1 MKFLQHLPSLPSGD
15 GMVRTLSRFAALL
28 AVATLCCL
36 SASAKGPV
44 AKQVILISVDGMT
57 PAEYTDAD
65 AHGLKIPNIR
75 ALVSAGCASPGMM
88 GVFPAST
95 YPSHTAMITGQPPAV
110 HGVISNTPMD
120 PFNLEF
126 GGWYYY
132 AEKIKTPTLWQ
143 ALHAAHLKT
152 AAVSWPVTV
161 GADVDYLLPEYRPVR
176 TDEDVALMRV
186 ISTPGLFAEMQKQN
200 TTARPM
206 TDDWRTDAVIAILRT
221 RKPSLLAL
229 HLSELDEA
237 QHKYGPHASQSHEEL
252 ERIDAQIGRIR
263 AYVEQSGRA
272 KETAWI
278 VVSDHGFLPVTKLFH
293 PLIALREAGLITT
306 DKSGRLTDWKVYQRN
321 LTGSVFF
328 EAKDANDRASI
339 EKATEILKALAADPA
354 NGIGHVFTP
363 DDLKAMGADPLA
375 FLALDPV
382 KGFGFGSNLT
392 GPRVTDSASKGAH
405 GYNPQVPEMH
415 PSFIL
420 SGAGVERCSSLADVS
435 IEDVGPTAAALL
447 GATVPN
453 AKGRDVRQ
461 ARR

>member
-1 MKFLQHLPSLPSGD
+1 MLG
-15 GMVRTLSRFAALL
+15 
-28 AVATLCCL
+28 
-36 SASAKGPV
+36 SASHSFARLIALVLVALSCHPALAKTPA

-57 PAEYTDAD
+57 PAEYEQAD

-75 ALVSAGCASPGMM
+75 ALVSSGCASPGML

-95 YPSHTAMITGQPPAV
+95 YPSHTSMITGQTPAV

-126 GGWYYY
+126 GGWYFY

-143 ALHAAHLKT
+143 ALHTAHLKT

-176 TDEDVALMRV
+176 TEEDIALMRV
-186 ISTPGLFAEMQKQN
+186 ISTPGLFREMEGENK
-200 TTARPM
+200 TARPM

-237 QHKYGPHASQSHEEL
+237 QHKYGPHSPESHAEL
-252 ERIDAQIGRIR
+252 ERIDGQIGKIR
-263 AYVEQSGRA
+263 SYVEQSGRTR
-272 KETAWI
+272 ETAWI
-278 VVSDHGFLPVTKLFH
+278 LVSDHGFLPVSKLFH
-293 PLIALREAGLITT
+293 ALIALREAGLITT
-306 DKSGRLTDWKVYQRN
+306 DKSGRVTDWKVYQRN

-328 EAKDANDRASI
+328 EAKDPNDRASI
-339 EKATEILKALAADPA
+339 EKATKILQELAADPA
-354 NGIGHVFTP
+354 NGIAHLYTP
-363 DDLKAMGADPLA
+363 EELKVLGADPQA
-375 FLALDPV
+375 FLAADPV
-382 KGFGFGSNLT
+382 KDFGFGSNLS

-415 PSFIL
+415 PSFVL
-420 SGAGVERCSSLADVS
+420 SGAGVEKCSSLEGVT

-447 GATVPN
+447 GAAIPN
-453 AKGRDVRQ
+453 AQGHDVRQ
-461 ARR
+461 AAKR

>member
-1 MKFLQHLPSLPSGD
+1 
-15 GMVRTLSRFAALL
+15 MVSRFTASFAL
-28 AVATLCCL
+28 ATACCL
-36 SASAKGPV
+36 PLYARGP
-44 AKQVILISVDGMT
+44 ATKQVILISVDGMT
-57 PAEYTDAD
+57 PAEYEEAD
-65 AHGLKIPNIR
+65 AHGLKIPNLR
-75 ALVSAGCASPGMM
+75 ALVSAGCASPGML

-95 YPSHTAMITGQPPAV
+95 YPSHTSMITGQPPAV

-126 GGWYYY
+126 GGWYYF
-132 AEKIKTPTLWQ
+132 AEKIKSPTLWQ
-143 ALHAAHLKT
+143 ALHTAHLKT

-186 ISTPGLFAEMQKQN
+186 ISTPGLFAEMQKEN

-237 QHKYGPHASQSHEEL
+237 QHKYGPHAQQSHEEL
-252 ERIDAQIGRIR
+252 ERIDTQIGKIR
-263 AYVEQSGRA
+263 AYVDQSGRA
-272 KETAWI
+272 KETTWI

-306 DKSGRLTDWKVYQRN
+306 DKNGRLTDWKVYQRN
-321 LTGSVFF
+321 STGSVLF
-328 EAKDANDRASI
+328 EAKDPNDHASI
-339 EKATEILKALAADPA
+339 EKAKEIIKALAADPA
-354 NGIGHVFTP
+354 NGIAHVYTP
-363 DDLKAMGADPLA
+363 EDLKAMGADPLA

-382 KGFGFGSNLT
+382 KGFGFGNNLT
-392 GPRVTDSASKGAH
+392 GPPVTASASKGAH

-420 SGAGVERCSSLADVS
+420 SGAGVERCGLLEGVT
-435 IEDVGPTAAALL
+435 IEDVGPTAAAML
-447 GATVPN
+447 GAAIPN
-453 AKGRDVRQ
+453 ARGRDVRQ
-461 ARR
+461 SIKR

>member
-1 MKFLQHLPSLPSGD
+1 MI
-15 GMVRTLSRFAALL
+15 RILSRVVASLALM
-28 AVATLCCL
+28 AGLCL
-36 SASAKGPV
+36 GAQAKGP

-57 PAEYTDAD
+57 PAEYEHA
-65 AHGLKIPNIR
+65 AEHGLKIPNIL
-75 ALVSAGCASPGMM
+75 ALKNAGCASPGML

-110 HGVISNTPMD
+110 HGVISNTPID

-126 GGWYYY
+126 GGWYYF

-143 ALHAAHLKT
+143 ALHTAHLKT

-186 ISTPGLFAEMQKQN
+186 ISTPGLFAEMQKEN

-206 TDDWRTDAVIAILRT
+206 TDDWRTDAVVAILRT

-237 QHKYGPHASQSHEEL
+237 QHKYGPHTPQTHEEL
-252 ERIDAQIGRIR
+252 EKIDAQIGKIR

-272 KETAWI
+272 KETAWVI
-278 VVSDHGFLPVTKLFH
+278 VSDHGFLEVKKLYQ
-293 PLIALREAGLITT
+293 PLVALREAGLITT
-306 DKSGRLTDWKVYQRN
+306 DKSGRVTGWKVYTRN
-321 LTGSVFF
+321 STGSFF
-328 EAKDANDRASI
+328 LEANDPNDRESI
-339 EKATEILKALAADPA
+339 EKATRIMQEAAADPA
-354 NGIGHVFTP
+354 NGIAHIYTP
-363 DDLKAMGADPLA
+363 AQIKEMGGDPEA
-375 FLALDPV
+375 FLAVDPV
-382 KGFGFGSNLT
+382 KDFGFGNNLM
-392 GPRVTDSASKGAH
+392 GPKLTDSVSKGAH

-420 SGAGVERCSSLADVS
+420 SGAGIPACSALDGVT

-447 GATVPN
+447 GAKIPN
-453 AKGRDVRQ
+453 AKGRD
-461 ARR
+461 ARTLAKH

>member
-1 MKFLQHLPSLPSGD
+1 MY
-15 GMVRTLSRFAALL
+15 RTLLRVAALL
-28 AVATLCCL
+28 VVAAGCCPFL
-36 SASAKGPV
+36 SAKGPV
-44 AKQVILISVDGMT
+44 TKLVILISVDGMT

-65 AHGLKIPNIR
+65 AHGLKIPNLR
-75 ALVSAGCASPGMM
+75 ALKGAGCSSPGVT

-132 AEKIKTPTLWQ
+132 ADKIKSPTLWQ
-143 ALHAAHLKT
+143 ALHAARLKT

-176 TDEDVALMRV
+176 TDEDIALMRV
-186 ISTPGLFAEMQKQN
+186 LSTPRLFAEMQKEN

-206 TDDWRTDAVIAILRT
+206 SDDWRTDAVIAILRT
-221 RKPSLLAL
+221 RRPSLMAL

-237 QHKYGPHASQSHEEL
+237 QHRYGPHTAESHAEL
-252 ERIDAQIGRIR
+252 ERIDAQIGKIR

-272 KETAWI
+272 RETTWVI
-278 VVSDHGFLPVTKLFH
+278 VSDHGFLSVEKLFH
-293 PLIALREAGLITT
+293 PLVALREAGLIAT
-306 DKSGRLTDWKVYQRN
+306 DKNGRLTDWKVYQRN

-328 EAKDANDRASI
+328 EAKDPNDRASI
-339 EKATEILKALAADPA
+339 EKATEIIRALAADPA
-354 NGIGHVFTP
+354 NGIAHVYTA

-382 KGFGFGSNLT
+382 KGFGFGSNLM
-392 GPRVTDSASKGAH
+392 GPQVTNSASKGAH
-405 GYNPQVPEMH
+405 GYSPQVPEMR
-415 PSFIL
+415 SSLIL
-420 SGAGVERCSSLADVS
+420 SGAGVERCSALEGVS
-435 IEDVGPTAAALL
+435 IEDIGPTAAALL
-447 GATVPN
+447 GASIPG
-453 AKGRDVRQ
+453 AQGHD
-461 ARR
+461 ARTHEKR

>member
-1 MKFLQHLPSLPSGD
+1 MY
-15 GMVRTLSRFAALL
+15 RTLSRVAALL
-28 AVATLCCL
+28 AFAVLCCPL
-36 SASAKGPV
+36 LVAKGPV
-44 AKQVILISVDGMT
+44 TKQVILISVDGMT
-57 PAEYTDAD
+57 PPEYTDAD

-75 ALVSAGCASPGMM
+75 ALKSAGCASPGMM

-132 AEKIKTPTLWQ
+132 AEKIKSPTLWQ
-143 ALHAAHLKT
+143 TLHAAHLKT

-186 ISTPGLFAEMQKQN
+186 LSTPGLFAEMQKVN

-206 TDDWRTDAVIAILRT
+206 SDDWRTDAVIVILRT
-221 RKPSLLAL
+221 RKPSLMAL

-237 QHKYGPHASQSHEEL
+237 QHKYGPHAPESHAEL
-252 ERIDAQIGRIR
+252 ERVDAEIGKIR

-272 KETAWI
+272 KETTWI
-278 VVSDHGFLPVTKLFH
+278 VVSDHGFLPVEKLFH
-293 PLIALREAGLITT
+293 PLIALREVGLITT
-306 DKSGRLTDWKVYQRN
+306 DKNGRLTDWKVYQRN

-328 EAKDANDRASI
+328 EAKDLSDHASI
-339 EKATEILKALAADPA
+339 ERATEIIKALAADPA
-354 NGIGHVFTP
+354 NGIAHVYTP
-363 DDLKAMGADPLA
+363 EDLKAMGADPGA

-382 KGFGFGSNLT
+382 KGFGFGSNFS
-392 GPRVTDSASKGAH
+392 GPAVTNSASKGAH
-405 GYNPQVPEMH
+405 GYSPKIPEMH

-420 SGAGVERCSSLADVS
+420 SGAGVEKCSSLEGVS

-447 GATVPN
+447 GTAIPG
-453 AKGRDVRQ
+453 AQGHDVRSLGK
-461 ARR
+461 